1 MAAYVIVRVD
11 VTDPDQYAKYM
22 KLSPGAVS
30 AAGGRFLVR
39 GGATEALE
47 GPDEHRRVVVLEFD
61 DMDAARSFYE
71 SDLYVEARGV
81 RAGAAIMEMLAV
93 QGA

>member
-1 MAAYVIVRVD
+1 
-11 VTDPDQYAKYM
+11 
-22 KLSPGAVS
+22 
-30 AAGGRFLVR
+30 
-39 GGATEALE
+39 
-47 GPDEHRRVVVLEFD
+47 VLEFD
-61 DMDAARSFYE
+61 DMDAARSCYE